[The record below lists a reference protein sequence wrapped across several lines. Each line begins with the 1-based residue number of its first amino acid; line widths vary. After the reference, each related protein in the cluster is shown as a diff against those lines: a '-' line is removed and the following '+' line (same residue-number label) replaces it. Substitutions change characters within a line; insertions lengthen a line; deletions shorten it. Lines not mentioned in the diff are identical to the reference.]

1 MLVGYSPWGGKES
14 DKTAWL
20 SRDVQET
27 KILHTTWLSKKK
39 KKKDVEKKGERER
52 WIRLT
57 DGLYMEY
64 KTNRWQ
70 VFVEKNAQVDLD

>member
-1 MLVGYSPWGGKES
+1 M
-14 DKTAWL
+14 A
-20 SRDVQET
+20 QQ
-27 KILHTTWLSKKK
+27 KK

>member
-1 MLVGYSPWGGKES
+1 MAK
-14 DKTAWL
+14 
-20 SRDVQET
+20 Q
-27 KILHTTWLSKKK
+27 KKK
-39 KKKDVEKKGERER
+39 RCRKKRRER

-70 VFVEKNAQVDLD
+70 VFVGKKCTGRLGLKTKYNIKKWKIKLLNGQVQWMH